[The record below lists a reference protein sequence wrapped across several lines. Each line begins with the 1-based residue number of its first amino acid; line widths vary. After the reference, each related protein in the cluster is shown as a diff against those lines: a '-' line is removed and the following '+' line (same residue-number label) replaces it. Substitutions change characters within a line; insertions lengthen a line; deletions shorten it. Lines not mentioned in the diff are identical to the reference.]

1 MPKLRALTLL
11 LVSSSSSF
19 ALAQNSPELL
29 SNMTGT
35 WDVQQ
40 RMWPGPK
47 ADAVNL
53 PPAVAER
60 RPAGD
65 TYLEEPMRAADDRA
79 DRSGGFIR
87 HALLNYNPVTSRY
100 EYASLDT
107 R

>member
-11 LVSSSSSF
+11 LVSVSSSC
-19 ALAQNSPELL
+19 ALAQNPPELL

-47 ADAVNL
+47 AGAVNL

-60 RPAGD
+60 RLAQD
-65 TYLEEPMRAADDRA
+65 TYLEETMHAADDRA
-79 DRSGGFIR
+79 DRSGAFTR
-87 HALLNYNPVTSRY
+87 HAHYNPVTSRY

-107 R
+107 RAR